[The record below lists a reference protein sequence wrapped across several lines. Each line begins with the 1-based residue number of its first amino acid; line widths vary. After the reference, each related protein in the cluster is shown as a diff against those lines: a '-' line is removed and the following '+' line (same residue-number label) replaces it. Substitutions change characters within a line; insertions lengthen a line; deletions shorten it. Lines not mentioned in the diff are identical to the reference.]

1 MRFIDLIFAC
11 MGHSSKSRTKEM
23 AIRDDIMQV
32 LRTEAQALVACADR
46 ISTHAPSA
54 QALEEAVQTLKKTL
68 DSGGKIVTSGLGKSG
83 KIAQKIA
90 STLSST
96 GSLAIYLHPTEALH
110 GDLGMIS
117 EKDSLLALSQ
127 TGNTDELVKLAM
139 ALKARKVTIVTLCG
153 NLKSR
158 LAECSNVVID
168 SSVSKEACP
177 LNLAPTASSTL
188 ALALGDAISVSL
200 MNLRGFKKEDFA
212 KNHPGGSLG
221 RQLNL
226 KVSDLMIPLEKVA
239 TLSETAPIDEVIRQ
253 STEKKQ
259 GGVLVTRGSQL
270 LGIITDGDLRRS
282 LSRREKFF
290 ELQAKEVMTANP
302 VTVKTLALA
311 KEALDLMENRP
322 SQISVLPVVDEQGQ
336 CAGLIRLHDLA
347 RLL

>member
-1 MRFIDLIFAC
+1 
-11 MGHSSKSRTKEM
+11 M
-23 AIRDDIMQV
+23 AIRDDVIQA
-32 LRTEAQALVACADR
+32 LRIEAQALLDCAER
-46 ISTHAPSA
+46 VSSQP
-54 QALEEAVQTLKKTL
+54 QASRAIEEAVQTLKKTL
-68 DSGGKIVTSGLGKSG
+68 DQGGKIITSGIGKSG

-117 EKDSLLALSQ
+117 DRDTLLALSQ
-127 TGNTDELVKLAM
+127 TGNTEELITLSM
-139 ALKARKVTIVTLCG
+139 ALKARKVAIISFCG
-153 NLKSR
+153 NPKSR

-177 LNLAPTASSTL
+177 LNLAPTSSSTL
-188 ALALGDAISVSL
+188 ALALGDALSVAL

-212 KNHPGGSLG
+212 RNHPGGSLG

-226 KVSDLMIPLEKVA
+226 KVSDLMIPIEKVA
-239 TLSETAPIDEVIRQ
+239 SLTETAPIDEVIRQ
-253 STEKKQ
+253 STEKKH
-259 GGVLVTRGSQL
+259 GGVLVTRGTQL
-270 LGIITDGDLRRS
+270 VGIITDGDLRRS

-311 KEALDLMENRP
+311 KDALDLMENRP
-322 SQISVLPVVDEQGQ
+322 SQISVLPVVDEQGR

>member
-1 MRFIDLIFAC
+1 M
-11 MGHSSKSRTKEM
+11 T
-23 AIRDDIMQV
+23 IRDDILQV
-32 LRTEAQALVACADR
+32 LRTEAQALVDCADR

-54 QALEEAVQTLKKTL
+54 RSIEDAVQTLKKTL

-117 EKDSLLALSQ
+117 EKDTLLALSQ
-127 TGNTDELVKLAM
+127 TGNTDELVTLSQ
-139 ALKARKVTIVTLCG
+139 ALKARKVPIITLCG

-158 LAECSNVVID
+158 LAECSNIVID

-177 LNLAPTASSTL
+177 LNLAPTTSSTL
-188 ALALGDAISVSL
+188 ALALGDALSVSL

-212 KNHPGGSLG
+212 RNHPGGSLG

-239 TLSETAPIDEVIRQ
+239 ILSESAPIDEVIRQ

-259 GGVLVTRGSQL
+259 GGVLVTRGDQL
-270 LGIITDGDLRRS
+270 VGIITDGDLRRS

-290 ELQAKEVMTANP
+290 ELQAKEVMTPNP

-311 KEALDLMENRP
+311 KEALELMENRP
-322 SQISVLPVVDEQGQ
+322 SQISVLPVIDDQGR